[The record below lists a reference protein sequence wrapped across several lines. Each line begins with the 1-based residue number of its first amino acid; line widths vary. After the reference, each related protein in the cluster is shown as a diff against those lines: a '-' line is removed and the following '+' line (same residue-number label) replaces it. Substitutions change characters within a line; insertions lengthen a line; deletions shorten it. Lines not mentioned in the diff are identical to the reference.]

1 MCWPGSRTPD
11 LSSQRVMLLTKSPP
25 GGLLGGQAPP
35 RIRHA
40 PSTRANAWE
49 DVSDLCAAFGLQL
62 DPWQEEVL
70 QAGLGERSDGR
81 WAARQVGCST
91 PRQNGKT
98 MLIVARVLAGLLIFD
113 EQLIIVSAHRQDTAR
128 ETFFRLVQ
136 IIDENPEL
144 RERVD
149 FIARSEMREFIRL
162 KSGQEVRFKARSAG
176 SGRGFSS
183 DCLLLDEA
191 QILGAAAWSA
201 ILPTMSARPNPQVW
215 LFGTPPTENDDGE
228 VFERLRG
235 LGLEGKESRVAYL
248 EWSADRDDP
257 LDDPETW
264 AKANPAF
271 GFRIDHEAVAAER
284 AAMSDE
290 QFAKERLGVW
300 DEVARHK
307 PLVSTQQWRDMA
319 DLGPADDVRP
329 DALGVDM
336 SHGRDISV
344 AGCWIEDEKA
354 HLEQVW
360 AGSDPN
366 IVIDWIVERA
376 GRIMPVVID
385 AASPASSLVPELKAR
400 KCKVVVT
407 NAADM
412 AQACGLLENRI
423 HTAALTHSSQPALT
437 DAIMGA
443 RKRPIR
449 DAGGWA
455 LDRRD
460 PSSSIYPIVAATLA
474 LFGATTNKRSKSV
487 GRVLVLK

>member
-1 MCWPGSRTPD
+1 MRG
-11 LSSQRVMLLTKSPP
+11 LSKLRVMLLTKLPP

-40 PSTRANAWE
+40 PTTRANAWE
-49 DVSDLCAAFGLQL
+49 DVSDLCSAFGLTL
-62 DPWQEEVL
+62 DEWQEDVL
-70 QAGLGERSDGR
+70 RAALGERSDGR

-98 MLIVARVLAGLLIFD
+98 MLIVARVLSGLLLFD

-136 IIDENPEL
+136 IIDDNPAL
-144 RERVD
+144 AERVD

-215 LFGTPPTENDDGE
+215 LLGTPPTENDDGE

-235 LGLEGKESRVAYL
+235 LGVEGKESRVAYL

-257 LDDPETW
+257 LDDPVTW

-271 GFRIDHEAVAAER
+271 GLRIDYEAVAAER

-307 PLVSTQQWRDMA
+307 PMVSVSQWRDMA
-319 DLGPADDVRP
+319 DLGPADNVRP

-344 AGCWIEDEKA
+344 GACWIEGENA
-354 HLEQVW
+354 HIEQVW
-360 AGSDPN
+360 AGTDPSQ
-366 IVIDWIVERA
+366 VLDWLVGRA
-376 GRIMPVVID
+376 GRIVPLVVD
-385 AASPASSLVPELKAR
+385 AASPAASFVPELRAR
-400 KCKVVVT
+400 KCRVVVT

-423 HTAALTHSSQPALT
+423 FTSTLTHSSQPALT

-443 RKRPIR
+443 RKRPMR

-460 PSSSIYPIVAATLA
+460 PDSAIYPVVAATLA
-474 LFGATTNKRSKSV
+474 LFGATSFKRSKTRS
-487 GRVLVLK
+487 GRVVVLR

>member
-1 MCWPGSRTPD
+1 M
-11 LSSQRVMLLTKSPP
+11 
-25 GGLLGGQAPP
+25 
-35 RIRHA
+35 
-40 PSTRANAWE
+40 
-49 DVSDLCAAFGLQL
+49 CAAFGLAL
-62 DPWQEEVL
+62 DEWQEEVL
-70 QAGLGERSDGR
+70 RAGLGERSDGR

-98 MLIVARVLAGLLIFD
+98 MLIVARVLAGLLLFD

-136 IIDENPEL
+136 IIDDNPDL
-144 RERVD
+144 RARVD

-235 LGLEGKESRVAYL
+235 LGIDGKETRVAYL

-257 LDDPETW
+257 LDDPVTW

-290 QFAKERLGVW
+290 QFAKERLGIW

-307 PLVSTQQWRDMA
+307 PLVSVQQWRDMA

-344 AGCWIEDEKA
+344 GGCWIEDDRA

-360 AGSDPN
+360 AGSDP
-366 IVIDWIVERA
+366 VQVVEWLVGRA
-376 GRIMPVVID
+376 GRMVPVVID
-385 AASPASSLVPELKAR
+385 GASPAASLVPELR
-400 KCKVVVT
+400 RRRCKVVVT
-407 NAADM
+407 SAADM
-412 AQACGLLENRI
+412 AQACGVLENRI
-423 HTAALTHSSQPALT
+423 LTSTLTHGSQSAVT
-437 DAIMGA
+437 DAILGA

-460 PSSSIYPIVAATLA
+460 PTSLIYPIVAATLA
-474 LFGATTNKRSKSV
+474 LYGATTFKRSKGA

>member
-1 MCWPGSRTPD
+1 
-11 LSSQRVMLLTKSPP
+11 MLLTKSPP
-25 GGLLGGQAPP
+25 GGLLEGQAPP

-70 QAGLGERSDGR
+70 QAGLGERADGR

-98 MLIVARVLAGLLIFD
+98 MLIVARVLAGLLVFD

-136 IIDENPEL
+136 IIDENPGL

-257 LDDPETW
+257 LDDPATW

-290 QFAKERLGVW
+290 QFAKERLGIW

-307 PLVSTQQWRDMA
+307 PLVSTQQWREMA
-319 DLGPADDVRP
+319 DLGPADDVAP

-336 SHGRDISV
+336 SHGRDIAV
-344 AGCWIEDEKA
+344 AGCWIEDDKA
-354 HLEQVW
+354 HVEQVW

-366 IVIDWIVERA
+366 LVIDWIVDRSS
-376 GRIMPVVID
+376 RTMPVVVD
-385 AASPASSLVPELKAR
+385 AASPASSLVPELRAR
-400 KCKVVVT
+400 RCKVVVT

-423 HTAALTHSSQPALT
+423 HSASLTHSSQPALT

-443 RKRPIR
+443 RRRPIR

-460 PSSSIYPIVAATLA
+460 PTSSIYPIVAATLA
-474 LFGATTNKRSKSV
+474 LFGATTRKRSTST
-487 GRVLVLK
+487 GRVVVLR